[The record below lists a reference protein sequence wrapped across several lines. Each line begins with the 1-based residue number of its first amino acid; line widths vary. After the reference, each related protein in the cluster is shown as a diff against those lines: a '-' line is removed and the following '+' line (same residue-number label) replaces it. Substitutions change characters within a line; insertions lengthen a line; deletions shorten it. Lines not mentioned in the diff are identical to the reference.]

1 MTPEQFYDPDK
12 MQQAEVIREG
22 KHIAD
27 RQDNE
32 HNILLYKIDD
42 LYVEVFYSR
51 EHSYI
56 EEFNPLK
63 NNESHADYFPAN

>member
-1 MTPEQFYDPDK
+1 MTPKQFYDPDE

-22 KHIAD
+22 KHIAH
-27 RQDNE
+27 RQENE
-32 HNILLYKIDD
+32 HHILLYKIDD

-51 EHSYI
+51 EHSCI
-56 EEFNPLK
+56 TEFNPLK

>member
-1 MTPEQFYDPDK
+1 MTPEQFYDPDE

-32 HNILLYKIDD
+32 HNILLYKIGWFVCRSFLFQGAQ
-42 LYVEVFYSR
+42 LYNRIQS
-51 EHSYI
+51 
-56 EEFNPLK
+56 
-63 NNESHADYFPAN
+63 A